1 MDDNNTR
8 SVNDDGE
15 LQTTM
20 QPYMS
25 DNDAATNATEA
36 QATASV
42 GSALKDAPVVAW
54 EDTITSVSGDS
65 VDDVLCSFCL
75 AAPPVNPVELLK
87 CKDIF
92 CKFCIDNFFAKFLP
106 KCPRCGL
113 MYGPVRGTQP
123 DNGTMEVRKEEWS
136 LAGHE
141 DCGTITIEYDFPA
154 GTQTVSALVKQR

>member
-36 QATASV
+36 QTTASV

-54 EDTITSVSGDS
+54 RGPLLSPRSMRGRARS
-65 VDDVLCSFCL
+65 
-75 AAPPVNPVELLK
+75 AP
-87 CKDIF
+87 
-92 CKFCIDNFFAKFLP
+92 
-106 KCPRCGL
+106 CG
-113 MYGPVRGTQP
+113 V
-123 DNGTMEVRKEEWS
+123 
-136 LAGHE
+136 H
-141 DCGTITIEYDFPA
+141 
-154 GTQTVSALVKQR
+154 